1 MGVPK
6 QRWTSEEE
14 AALRAGIAKHGVGKW
29 RTILKDPEFSSTL
42 CYRSNVDLKDK
53 WRNMNVIVNASGS
66 RDKARTVVKKTR
78 TTPKSNDNTMAI
90 STVTSDIDD
99 EIVDEKPIA
108 SVSSEAW
115 NTSNPKKSHSS
126 RLDNIIMEAI
136 KNLNEPT
143 GSHRTTIANYIEE
156 QYWPPSDF
164 DHLLSAK
171 LKDLATSGKL
181 IKVNR
186 KYRIAPSSPYSEGRS
201 PKMLMLEDVQR
212 EPFKVGSDHSKT
224 LTRSQVDTELA
235 RIATMTAEEA
245 AAEAARAVAE
255 AEAIMAEAEAATRE
269 AEAAEADAQAAQAFA
284 EAAILTLKNRNPA
297 KLDGPSLMPV
307 EAVPVQRCHR
317 CQLHMYMFTVVTVVQ
332 LYAADQVAVS
342 PYVTGAM

>member
-14 AALRAGIAKHGVGKW
+14 AALRAGIARHGVGKW

-42 CYRSNVDLKDK
+42 SSRSNVDLKDK
-53 WRNMNVIVNASGS
+53 WRNMNVIVSTSSS
-66 RDKARTVVKKTR
+66 RDKGKNAVKRTR
-78 TTPKSNDNTMAI
+78 TTPKNNDHTVAV

-99 EIVDEKPIA
+99 GIVDEKRVP
-108 SVSSEAW
+108 SVPSETQ
-115 NTSNPKKSHSS
+115 NTSNPKKAQS

-136 KNLNEPT
+136 KSLNEPT

-186 KYRIAPSSPYSEGRS
+186 KYRIAPSSPNSEGRS
-201 PKMLMLEDVQR
+201 PKMLLLEDVQR
-212 EPFKVGSDHSKT
+212 APIKIGNNDSRT
-224 LTRSQVDTELA
+224 LTRSQVDAELA
-235 RIATMTAEEA
+235 HIATMTAEEA
-245 AAEAARAVAE
+245 SAAAARAVAE
-255 AEAIMAEAEAATRE
+255 AEAIMAEAEAAATE
-269 AEAAEADAQAAQAFA
+269 AEVAEADAQAAQAFA
-284 EAAILTLKNRNPA
+284 EAAFLTLKNRNTA
-297 KLDGPSLMPV
+297 KLVIVLVHESFVISLILLSHVEPDFIIPS
-307 EAVPVQRCHR
+307 A
-317 CQLHMYMFTVVTVVQ
+317 T
-332 LYAADQVAVS
+332 
-342 PYVTGAM
+342 

>member
-6 QRWTSEEE
+6 QRWTAEEE
-14 AALRAGIAKHGVGKW
+14 AALRAGVARHGVGNW

-53 WRNMNVIVNASGS
+53 WRNMNVIVTASSS
-66 RDKARTVVKKTR
+66 RDKGRTGVKKTR
-78 TTPKSNDNTMAI
+78 PPPKNNDQSMTI
-90 STVTSDIDD
+90 STVTSDVDD
-99 EIVDEKPIA
+99 EIVDAKPIA

-115 NTSNPKKSHSS
+115 NSSNPKKSNS
-126 RLDNIIMEAI
+126 RLDNVILEAI
-136 KNLNEPT
+136 KNLKEPT

-171 LKDLATSGKL
+171 LKDLTTSGKL

-201 PKMLMLEDVQR
+201 PKMLLLEDVKK
-212 EPFKVGSDHSKT
+212 EPFKGGNDDSKT
-224 LTRSQVDTELA
+224 LTRAQVDAELA
-235 RIATMTAEEA
+235 RMATMTAEEA
-245 AAEAARAVAE
+245 AAAAARAVAE
-255 AEAIMAEAEAATRE
+255 AEAIMAEAEAAARE

-284 EAAILTLKNRNPA
+284 EAALLTLKNRNAA
-297 KLDGPSLMPV
+297 KLVMTLACES
-307 EAVPVQRCHR
+307 
-317 CQLHMYMFTVVTVVQ
+317 
-332 LYAADQVAVS
+332 
-342 PYVTGAM
+342 